1 MLPHQGAGAGVAIED
16 AYLFSSLLG
25 EPSVTPDSLSI
36 ALEAYEHIR
45 QPLAHHVQTGSRVS
59 GQLYEFEFGED
70 YEALGPAIEM
80 QWRWLWEGSAEE
92 DVRRGLEWMRTC
104 RDGGMQL
111 T

>member
-1 MLPHQGAGAGVAIED
+1 MTP
-16 AYLFSSLLG
+16 SSL
-25 EPSVTPDSLSI
+25 SL

-59 GQLYEFEFGED
+59 GQMYEFDSAFGED
-70 YEALGPAIEM
+70 YEALGPAIER
-80 QWRWLWEGSAEE
+80 QWGWLWEGSAEE
-92 DVRRGLEWMRTC
+92 DVRRGLEWMRAS